1 MNEWPVEDSWL
12 SSRNDVAFSGKG
24 CYIVGIGVAS
34 FTGEN
39 VKVTFPRTPN

>member
-24 CYIVGIGVAS
+24 CYIVIRISGVAS
-34 FTGEN
+34 QEN
-39 VKVTFPRTPN
+39 M

>member
-24 CYIVGIGVAS
+24 CYIVISIIGVAS
-34 FTGEN
+34 QE
-39 VKVTFPRTPN
+39 KM